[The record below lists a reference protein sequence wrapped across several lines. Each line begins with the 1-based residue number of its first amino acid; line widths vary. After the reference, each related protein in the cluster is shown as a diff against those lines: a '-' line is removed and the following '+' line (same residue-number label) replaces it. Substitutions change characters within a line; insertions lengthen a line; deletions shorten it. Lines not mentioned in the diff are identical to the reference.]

1 MKRSAMKIRKYDTF
15 IMGHIS
21 IDENIYQEE
30 TVKETGGAVVY
41 SSCSSYAIGHK
52 TGILTKLSFKDRK
65 RLEIFSIPKE
75 NIIVLDSKNTTSI
88 RNIYHTEDR
97 ERRTCTALSIADPF
111 KISDIPDNIDSR
123 IFHFAGLISGEFDNE
138 MIKFLGNRGKI
149 ALDVQGFLRAVGKS
163 NEMIFKDWREKKEY
177 LPCIDYLKT
186 DAAEAEI
193 MTGTSERKKA
203 AEILFSWGAKE
214 IIITH
219 NEEVLLYDGKKHYTC
234 PLKPRNLSGR
244 SGRGDTCFS
253 AYITERLNKN
263 IKDALLFASAL
274 VSLKMERPGPFKGT
288 RDEVEDYIK
297 KFYKSS

>member
-1 MKRSAMKIRKYDTF
+1 MKIRKYDTF

-75 NIIVLDSKNTTSI
+75 DIIVLDSKNTTSI

-163 NEMIFKDWREKKEY
+163 NEMIFKDWKEKKEY

-193 MTGTSERKKA
+193 MTGISERKKA
-203 AEILFSWGAKE
+203 AEILFNWGAKE

-253 AYITERLNKN
+253 AYITERLNKD
-263 IKDALLFASAL
+263 IEDALLFASAL
-274 VSLKMERPGPFKGT
+274 VSLKMERPGPFKRT